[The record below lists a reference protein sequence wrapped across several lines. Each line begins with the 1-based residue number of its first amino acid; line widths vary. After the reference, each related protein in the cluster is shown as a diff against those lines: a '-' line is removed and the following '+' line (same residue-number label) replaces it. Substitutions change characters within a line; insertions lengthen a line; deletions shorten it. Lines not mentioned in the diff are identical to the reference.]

1 MASQKISDV
10 GAGASPDPMPTKAG
24 RKPPSGSGPSRR
36 GPSVAALASLSTL
49 AVCLWFE
56 VELSSA
62 LFRSVLVYLG
72 ISLLALLYRVILG
85 HYLSVSQ
92 ERAHE
97 EFLQRMQ
104 REAEEEA
111 AQAKKEEAAPG
122 RGAAAHPGP
131 ASGGKSATSEA
142 KAPKAAEAAK
152 T

>member
-1 MASQKISDV
+1 M
-10 GAGASPDPMPTKAG
+10 
-24 RKPPSGSGPSRR
+24 
-36 GPSVAALASLSTL
+36 AALASLSTL

-56 VELSSA
+56 IELSSA

-92 ERAHE
+92 ERAHQ

-111 AQAKKEEAAPG
+111 AQAKKEEPAAG
-122 RGAAAHPGP
+122 RGVAAHAGQ
-131 ASGGKSATSEA
+131 ASSGKSGASEA
-142 KAPKAAEAAK
+142 KIPKAAEAVK